1 MSLISPAQA
10 EEALTLLTHQFAQWR
25 QSRTTP
31 RGRIPKPLWAQAI
44 TLAHVLPCARVAKQL
59 GLTPQALK
67 RRRDALLRNT
77 PALTPPTPPPHFV
90 EVSAAWRPPTTEV
103 EVQRPDGTRLRI
115 LYHEAAPVLVPLLQ
129 TFLDPR

>member
-1 MSLISPAQA
+1 MSLLSSAQA
-10 EEALTLLTHQFAQWR
+10 EEALSHLTHQFTQWR

-44 TLAHVLPCARVAKQL
+44 TLAHALPCARVAKQL

-67 RRRDALLRNT
+67 RRRDALR
-77 PALTPPTPPPHFV
+77 PTPVLSPSSHSPHFV
-90 EVSAAWRPPTTEV
+90 EVAAAWCPPTTEV

-115 LYHEAAPVLVPLLQ
+115 LYNEAAPVLVPLLQ

>member
-1 MSLISPAQA
+1 MSLTSPAQA
-10 EEALTLLTHQFAQWR
+10 EEALSHLLHQFAQWR

-44 TLAHVLPCARVAKQL
+44 TLAHVLPCARVAKHL

-67 RRRDALLRNT
+67 RRRDALPHT
-77 PALTPPTPPPHFV
+77 PALTPSSPPPHFV
-90 EVSAAWRPPTTEV
+90 EVAAAWRPPTTEV

-115 LYHEAAPVLVPLLQ
+115 MYSEAAPALVPLLQ
-129 TFLDPR
+129 IFLESR